1 MWKRIINCLI
11 ATVYLATIMSF
22 GMFIPTRVTDYE
34 IAKVETTESAKAT
47 AEVETV
53 TIVAKPK
60 MQNNQ
65 MDLTPLVT
73 NAQPDAEETTEEV
86 VEEFVEVEEEPA
98 EVEEETV
105 EVTEKVEVADEPEVV
120 DETEADVES
129 YDYDLSDID
138 LLARITYLEAGG
150 TSYECQCAVASV
162 VVNRANRGG
171 KSLYD
176 VIYAPGQFTPA
187 YLVSSTTPTQSC
199 IDAATQVL
207 SGGITIP
214 SNVIYFR
221 AGYYFD
227 WAEPYTNMDN
237 VYFSYG

>member
-1 MWKRIINCLI
+1 MCKRIINCLI
-11 ATVYLATIMSF
+11 ATIYLATIISF
-22 GMFIPTRVTDYE
+22 GMFIPTEVTDYE
-34 IAKVETTESAKAT
+34 LAKVETVDSAKST
-47 AEVETV
+47 AEVETEV
-53 TIVAKPK
+53 VVVKPK
-60 MQNNQ
+60 MVNNQ
-65 MDLTPLVT
+65 MDLTPLVF
-73 NAQPDAEETTEEV
+73 NEPKDVEETTEEETT
-86 VEEFVEVEEEPA
+86 EEEIEEEPV
-98 EVEEETV
+98 VETTV
-105 EVTEKVEVADEPEVV
+105 VEDDYEDE
-120 DETEADVES
+120 DVET
-129 YDYDLSDID
+129 YDYSLSDID

-199 IDAATQVL
+199 INAATQVL
-207 SGGITIP
+207 TSGVTIP
-214 SNVIYFR
+214 SNVLYFR

-227 WAEPYTNMDN
+227 WVEPYTNMDN

>member
-1 MWKRIINCLI
+1 MLKRIINCLI
-11 ATVYLATIMSF
+11 ATVYLAAIVSF
-22 GMFIPTRVTDYE
+22 GMFIPTQVTDYE
-34 IAKVETTESAKAT
+34 LSKVETTESAKAT
-47 AEVETV
+47 AEVETATV
-53 TIVAKPK
+53 VVKPK

-73 NAQPDAEETTEEV
+73 NAHTSTEETTEEI
-86 VEEFVEVEEEPA
+86 VEEFVEVEEEP
-98 EVEEETV
+98 VEAI
-105 EVTEKVEVADEPEVV
+105 EKVVVADEPE
-120 DETEADVES
+120 EDVES

-199 IDAATQVL
+199 INAATQVL
-207 SGGITIP
+207 SSGVTIP

-237 VYFSYG
+237 VYFSFG

>member
-1 MWKRIINCLI
+1 MLKRIINCLI
-11 ATVYLATIMSF
+11 ATVYLATIVSF
-22 GMFIPTRVTDYE
+22 GMFIPTQVTDYE
-34 IAKVETTESAKAT
+34 LAKVETTESAKAT
-47 AEVETV
+47 AEVETATV
-53 TIVAKPK
+53 VVKPK

-65 MDLTPLVT
+65 MDLIPLVT
-73 NAQPDAEETTEEV
+73 NASTPTEETTEEI
-86 VEEFVEVEEEPA
+86 VEEFAEVEEEP
-98 EVEEETV
+98 VETV
-105 EVTEKVEVADEPEVV
+105 EEVAVADEPE
-120 DETEADVES
+120 EDVES

-199 IDAATQVL
+199 VNAATQVL
-207 SGGITIP
+207 SSGVTIP

-237 VYFSYG
+237 VYFSFG